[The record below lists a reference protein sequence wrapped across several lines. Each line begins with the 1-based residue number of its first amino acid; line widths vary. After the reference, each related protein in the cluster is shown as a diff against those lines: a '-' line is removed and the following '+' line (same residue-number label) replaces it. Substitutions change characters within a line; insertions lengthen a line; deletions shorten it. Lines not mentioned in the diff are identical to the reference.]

1 MKKTVDI
8 QQNQKHRFEKIW
20 WSLNL
25 PGLKG
30 ILEDPLIHVANRPG
44 GNINSLG
51 FAITVL
57 LPYLFLFAGI
67 ILLGMLIAGGFAIM
81 TALGNEE
88 KMTNGKTRIT
98 HALIGF
104 LALFGV
110 YWLAQIV
117 QILFKIP
124 IL

>member
-1 MKKTVDI
+1 M
-8 QQNQKHRFEKIW
+8 FKI
-20 WSLNL
+20 
-25 PGLKG
+25 PGLDPVS
-30 ILEDPLIHVANRPG
+30 DPLALSDPFCFTNLG
-44 GNINSLG
+44 G
-51 FAITVL
+51 AISCI

-98 HALIGF
+98 NSLIGF

-110 YWLAQIV
+110 YWLAQIA

>member
-1 MKKTVDI
+1 MTFAD
-8 QQNQKHRFEKIW
+8 FT
-20 WSLNL
+20 L
-25 PGLKG
+25 PGGKT
-30 ILEDPLIHVANRPG
+30 IIDPLTDPDNPRAGRFADLG
-44 GNINSLG
+44 SSLSS
-51 FAITVL
+51 V
-57 LPYLFLFAGI
+57 LPYLFIVGGI

-88 KMTNGKTRIT
+88 KMQGGKTRIT

-110 YWLAQIV
+110 YWLAQIA

>member
-1 MKKTVDI
+1 MFTV
-8 QQNQKHRFEKIW
+8 
-20 WSLNL
+20 
-25 PGLKG
+25 PGLDPVS
-30 ILEDPLIHVANRPG
+30 DPLRF
-44 GNINSLG
+44 LG
-51 FAITVL
+51 KAGCFEDFGQAISCL

-67 ILLGMLIAGGFAIM
+67 ILLGMLIVGGFDVM
-81 TALGNEE
+81 TSLGNEE
-88 KMTNGKTRIT
+88 KMQGGKTRIT

-110 YWLAQIV
+110 YWLAQIA

>member
-1 MKKTVDI
+1 MATT
-8 QQNQKHRFEKIW
+8 
-20 WSLNL
+20 LLLALPL
-25 PGLKG
+25 PGGDLY
-30 ILEDPLIHVANRPG
+30 LRNPLVSPL
-44 GNINSLG
+44 LG
-51 FAITVL
+51 LATKAERFMNFGTATSSL

-67 ILLGMLIAGGFAIM
+67 ILLAMLIAGGFTIM

>member
-1 MKKTVDI
+1 MISIFAFPLPGGLKFHNPLVDNLMPGEPVHIVDI
-8 QQNQKHRFEKIW
+8 G
-20 WSLNL
+20 S
-25 PGLKG
+25 
-30 ILEDPLIHVANRPG
+30 
-44 GNINSLG
+44 
-51 FAITVL
+51 AISRA
-57 LPYLFLFAGI
+57 LPYLLIFSGI

-88 KMTNGKTRIT
+88 KMQNGKTRIT

-104 LALFGV
+104 MALFGV
-110 YWLAQIV
+110 YWLAQIA

>member
-1 MKKTVDI
+1 MTILLQYLTV
-8 QQNQKHRFEKIW
+8 
-20 WSLNL
+20 
-25 PGLKG
+25 PGLDPVS
-30 ILEDPLIHVANRPG
+30 DPLYW
-44 GNINSLG
+44 LG
-51 FAITVL
+51 VQFCFIDVGSAVSCL

-67 ILLGMLIAGGFAIM
+67 ILLGMLIAGGFTIM

-88 KMTNGKTRIT
+88 KMQGGKTRIT

-110 YWLAQIV
+110 YWLAQIA